1 MELVILSLKID
12 SASPDALSWTLL
24 HLRGS
29 ALTYAIN
36 KDPAD
41 FPALLRLL
49 QQRFQPADEAYDIR
63 ARLNRLRQ
71 FGLEYE
77 QYYRRFS
84 DLAARTPDLSDADAQ
99 FFFKKRQPAN
109 VRATILYKQATTLQ
123 QC

>member
-1 MELVILSLKID
+1 M
-12 SASPDALSWTLL
+12 SWTLL

-29 ALTYAIN
+29 ALTYAEN
-36 KDPAD
+36 EDPAD
-41 FPALLRLL
+41 LPALLRLL
-49 QQRFQPADEAYDIR
+49 QQRFQPTYKAYDIR

-99 FFFKKRQPAN
+99 FFFKKRLPAN
-109 VRATILYKQATTLQ
+109 VRAEILYKQATTLQ